1 MNEINRLINECGLSK
16 VNVAKYLGVSRQ
28 MLYNYLGFKS
38 LDELPKD
45 KLNKL
50 LSLFGVEKESELKKI
65 KVDKTFIEQIEAK
78 LDNDDNI
85 LNKDLNNL
93 SGLNKKEQALLSDII
108 GLLKEKLEDD
118 KENGYNTL
126 KYLFY
131 FLQTMDQLEELKY
144 FLAYMAKSNCL
155 VDPLEYIYNEDKQY
169 TFEGILYSAMNL
181 YSNGR
186 ASRSKV
192 IETHKMFEQEIA
204 SKKEEKLGRTQELN
218 SFKTQALNEL
228 GYTSIN
234 ESNAKEVFEKIAE
247 IMSRKC

>member
-65 KVDKTFIEQIEAK
+65 KVDKTFIEQIETK

-118 KENGYNTL
+118 KVVCY
-126 KYLFY
+126 
-131 FLQTMDQLEELKY
+131 
-144 FLAYMAKSNCL
+144 
-155 VDPLEYIYNEDKQY
+155 
-169 TFEGILYSAMNL
+169 
-181 YSNGR
+181 
-186 ASRSKV
+186 
-192 IETHKMFEQEIA
+192 
-204 SKKEEKLGRTQELN
+204 
-218 SFKTQALNEL
+218 
-228 GYTSIN
+228 
-234 ESNAKEVFEKIAE
+234 
-247 IMSRKC
+247 

>member
-28 MLYNYLGFKS
+28 MLYNYLSLKS

-50 LSLFGVEKESELKKI
+50 LSLFGVDKESDLKKI

-78 LDNDDNI
+78 LDEDNNI

-93 SGLNKKEQALLSDII
+93 SGLNKKEQTLLSDII
-108 GLLKEKLEDD
+108 GILKEKLEDD
-118 KENGYNTL
+118 KENGYDTL

-218 SFKTQALNEL
+218 SFKTQAS
-228 GYTSIN
+228 SIT
-234 ESNAKEVFEKIAE
+234 EQIWRQSFHSIAVCRS
-247 IMSRKC
+247 IPQKSFSIY

>member
-1 MNEINRLINECGLSK
+1 
-16 VNVAKYLGVSRQ
+16 
-28 MLYNYLGFKS
+28 MLYNYLGLKS

-45 KLNKL
+45 KYNKI
-50 LSLFGVEKESELKKI
+50 LSLFGVEKEEELKKI
-65 KVDKTFIEQIEAK
+65 KVNKDFIEMVENK
-78 LDNDDNI
+78 LDDNENT

-93 SGLNKKEQALLSDII
+93 NGLNKKEQELLSDII
-108 GLLKEKLEDD
+108 SLLKDKLEED
-118 KENGYNTL
+118 KKNGFNTL
-126 KYLFY
+126 RYLYF
-131 FLQTMDQLEELKY
+131 FLQAMEQLEELKY

-155 VDPLEYIYNEDKQY
+155 IDPLEYIYNEDKQY

-247 IMSRKC
+247 IMSRKF

>member
-16 VNVAKYLGVSRQ
+16 VKVAKYLGVSRQ

-65 KVDKTFIEQIEAK
+65 KVDKTFIEQIETK

-247 IMSRKC
+247 IMSRKF